1 MLLFKCRHVMNADTL
16 LSQSTGETKDSVINI
31 PWLHLLACIIWSLLT
46 NTLTPRPTHTILPL
60 CCLASSAEGRL
71 DAGRGNA
78 PHYSLV
84 RWPKGE
90 MKNSPVVLI
99 LKTLNTLILSSQ
111 GALLLASSAA
121 MATGGYKT
129 ISGFVVKAAW
139 RHASEIQN
147 TQFITTARQTCGPLL
162 NSSYVLP

>member
-1 MLLFKCRHVMNADTL
+1 MLFKCGHVMNAETL
-16 LSQSTGETKDSVINI
+16 LSHSPLTGETKDSVINI
-31 PWLHLLACIIWSLLT
+31 PWLHLLEWIIWSLLT
-46 NTLTPRPTHTILPL
+46 LIQIHTHNTHTHTILPL

-84 RWPKGE
+84 RWPRGE

-99 LKTLNTLILSSQ
+99 LKTLNTPILSSP
-111 GALLLASSAA
+111 GALLLACNAA

-129 ISGFVVKAAW
+129 ISEFVVKAVW
-139 RHASEIQN
+139 RRASEIQN
-147 TQFITTARQTCGPLL
+147 TQFI
-162 NSSYVLP
+162 NHN